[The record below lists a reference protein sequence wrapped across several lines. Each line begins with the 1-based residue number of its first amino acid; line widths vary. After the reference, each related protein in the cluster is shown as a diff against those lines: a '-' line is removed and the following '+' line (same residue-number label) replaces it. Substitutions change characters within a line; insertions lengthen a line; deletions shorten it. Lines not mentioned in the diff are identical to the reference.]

1 VTDYLSFEADLSR
14 PEAVSAYDELPLWSA
29 MFGLVM
35 LRHVELRRNM
45 RVLDIG
51 CGTGFPLLELA
62 QRLGPTCHVVGL
74 DPWEPAVER
83 ARLKAK
89 VRGIE
94 NVEVQLGDAAVMPF
108 DDGAFDLVVS
118 NLGVNNFQDPA
129 GALAECR
136 RVLEPSGRLVLTTN
150 LRGHMQEFY
159 AVFETT
165 LRELA
170 KEDALGALRRHVAHR
185 VTLVGIRALFERA
198 GFTVS
203 RVVEESTSMRFLDG
217 SALFR
222 HYFIKLGF
230 LEGWRSVVDPADR
243 PEVFARL
250 EANLNR
256 LAEERGDLTLTIPMA
271 YVEGELSAP

>member
-1 VTDYLSFEADLSR
+1 
-14 PEAVSAYDELPLWSA
+14 
-29 MFGLVM
+29 MFGLLM
-35 LRHVELRRNM
+35 LRYVELRRDM
-45 RVLDIG
+45 RVLDVG

-83 ARLKAK
+83 ARLKAEI
-89 VRGIE
+89 RGVK
-94 NVEVQLGDAAVMPF
+94 NVEVHIGDAAKMPF
-108 DDGAFDLVVS
+108 GERAFDLVVS
-118 NLGVNNFQDPA
+118 NLGVNNFENPGA
-129 GALAECR
+129 ALAECR

-185 VTLVGIRALFERA
+185 VTLDGIRTLFERA

-203 RVVEESTSMRFLDG
+203 RVVEESTAMRFLDG

-230 LEGWRSVVDPADR
+230 LEGWRGVVHPADR

-250 EANLNR
+250 ETNLNR
-256 LAEERGDLTLTIPMA
+256 LAQKRGDLTLTIPMA
-271 YVEGELSAP
+271 YVEGEPLSAP